1 MSLAVALSLS
11 TSHIVHEKRS
21 VSHPHK
27 RRRVNSDA
35 IIPVRIGL
43 RQSNLHTGYDRLI
56 EVSHPG
62 SVNYGKH
69 LSREEVHSLFAP
81 ADETIEIVKN
91 WLLRSNLIQEHDIT
105 HYENKGWLAVDMPA
119 KRAETLFGTKY
130 YEHETKNGELRIG
143 CDQYHLPRH
152 ISEHVDFVKP
162 GVKLSAPLKKREIE
176 KRSSDRSSPGVFPRH
191 LNIKPLHYPG
201 WRPPFGAG
209 GLPLDLQ
216 NCGVNITPTC
226 IKALYDIPAAC
237 HHEPK
242 NSMGLFETFDA
253 FSQEDV
259 SLFLEKFAKHVPSN
273 TAPKVI
279 SVDGGTAPVEP
290 GDDRNGGESNIDIDL
305 AISLIYPQSII
316 VYQVDDLPIASGQTN
331 TSGFINTF
339 LDSIDGSYCDYT
351 AFGITGDSPGIDG
364 SYPNPLPGGFI
375 DSRQCG
381 TYELTR
387 VLSIS
392 YGETEI
398 ELPKPYVERQCNEIM
413 KLGLQGHTI
422 LTSSGDFGVAGF
434 PGEDGDERGCLSAGR
449 SNGTIYNPDYP
460 SGCPYITSVGATRL
474 YPHQTVKDPES
485 AMQVDIAAFNLAT
498 GDGPT
503 DPALQFFATGGGFSN
518 YFCPPSYQ
526 AQEVSCY
533 LKKELPFQSLPYY
546 EINADATN
554 IGQNGGVYNRLGR
567 GYPDVSA
574 NGAFF
579 LTFLNLTERNFF
591 GTSLAAPIFGSVVT
605 LINEER
611 SLIGKGPV
619 GFINPALYRSKKY
632 PLNTYEMALLT
643 RIDPS
648 VLNDITNGSNP
659 NCGSQGFQASKGW
672 DPVTGLGTPNYPKM
686 LTYFL
691 SLP

>member
-1 MSLAVALSLS
+1 MLWQQVLANTALLAVALSLS
-11 TSHIVHEKRS
+11 TSHVVHEKRS
-21 VSHPHK
+21 VSLPHVHK
-27 RRRVNSDA
+27 RRRVDSDA

-43 RQSNLHTGYDRLI
+43 RQSNLHTGYDRLM
-56 EVSHPG
+56 EVSHPS

-69 LSREEVHSLFAP
+69 LSKEEVHSLFAP
-81 ADETIEIVKN
+81 DDETTHIVKN
-91 WLLRSNLIQEHDIT
+91 WLLRSNLIQKHDII
-105 HYENKGWLAVDMPA
+105 HYENKSWLAVDMPA
-119 KRAETLFGTKY
+119 KHAETLFGTKY
-130 YEHETKNGELRIG
+130 YEHETKRGELRIG

-152 ISEHVDFVKP
+152 ISNHVDFVKP

-176 KRSSDRSSPGVFPRH
+176 KRGSVRSSPGGISRFS
-191 LNIKPLHYPG
+191 NIKPPSYPG
-201 WRPPFGAG
+201 WKLPSEAG
-209 GLPLDLQ
+209 GIPLDLQ

-226 IKALYDIPAAC
+226 IKALYDIPTAC
-237 HHEPK
+237 HNQPK
-242 NSMGLFETFDA
+242 NAMGLFETFDA

-259 SLFLEKFAKHVPSN
+259 SLFLGKFANNTPSN

-279 SVDGGTAPVEP
+279 SVDGGTAPVKP
-290 GDDRNGGESNIDIDL
+290 GSDRNGGESNIDLDL
-305 AISLIYPQSII
+305 AISLIYPQSVI
-316 VYQVDDLPIASGQTN
+316 VYQVDDLPIASGNTD

-339 LDSIDGSYCDYT
+339 LDSIDGSYCDYSS
-351 AFGITGDSPGIDG
+351 FGITGDSPGIDG
-364 SYPNPLPGGFI
+364 SYPDPHQGGFN

-398 ELPKPYVERQCNEIM
+398 DLPKPYVERQCNEIM

-422 LTSSGDFGVAGF
+422 LSSSGDFGVAGF
-434 PGEDGDERGCLSAGR
+434 PGEDGDERGCLSAHR
-449 SNGTIYNPDYP
+449 SNSTIYNPDYP
-460 SGCPYITSVGATRL
+460 SGCPYITSTI
-474 YPHQTVKDPES
+474 KDPES

-503 DPALQFFATGGGFSN
+503 SPPLRFFATGGGFSN
-518 YFCPPSYQ
+518 YFPIPSYQ
-526 AQEVSCY
+526 AHEVCQY
-533 LKKELPFQSLPYY
+533 FKKDLPLQSLPYY
-546 EINADATN
+546 EINANATN

-574 NGAFF
+574 NGAFL
-579 LTFLNLTERNFF
+579 LTFLNLTERKFF
-591 GTSLAAPIFGSVVT
+591 GTSLAAPIFGSVIT

-611 SLIGKGPV
+611 SVIGKGPV
-619 GFINPALYRSKKY
+619 GFINPALYK
-632 PLNTYEMALLT
+632 N
-643 RIDPS
+643 PS

-686 LTYFL
+686 LKYFL